1 MTGTRE
7 NAPDQALSWRREQF
21 MPLMILLVAASR
33 KGSPT
38 RLSRQHEM
46 GQSQGRSADA
56 AFVGRSVI
64 SDWKDATAEL
74 RAIAGAIK

>member
-1 MTGTRE
+1 M
-7 NAPDQALSWRREQF
+7 RRIRLRRGDVIV
-21 MPLMILLVAASR
+21 PLMILLVAASR
-33 KGSPT
+33 KGLPT

-46 GQSQGRSADA
+46 ARSQGRSADA

-74 RAIAGAIK
+74 RDIAGAIK